1 MRITAILLAALSIS
15 AAGRAVLQAQQPA
28 KSVWDGVYTKEQAE
42 RGKPLY
48 QQNCA
53 ACHGETMDGIEM
65 APALA
70 GGDFIDKWAGQ
81 TVGDLFE
88 RVRATMPRDRP
99 GRLSRDINA
108 DIMAWILSY
117 NQFPEGHMELSRD
130 TQVLKQIRIDAAKP
144 R

>member
-1 MRITAILLAALSIS
+1 MRLRAILLAAVSTS
-15 AAGRAVLQAQQPA
+15 AASWALLPGQQPA
-28 KSVWDGVYTKEQAE
+28 KSVWDGAYTKEQAE

-117 NQFPEGHMELSRD
+117 NQFPAGDTELSRD
-130 TQVLKQIRIDAAKP
+130 TQALKQIRIDAAKP